1 MCDILKFS
9 MSILDNF
16 NEAFSIIVTIFK
28 NILSNGLNM
37 NVNNASGY
45 MIKVTRGTKYKFI
58 IGESRFILKKL
69 FIIMGALDK
78 KAIKEI
84 TKVLLK

>member
-1 MCDILKFS
+1 MCGVLKFS
-9 MSILDNF
+9 MSMFDNF

-45 MIKVTRGTKYKFI
+45 MMKVTRGTKYKFI

-69 FIIMGALDK
+69 FMMIGVLDK
-78 KAIKEI
+78 NAIA
-84 TKVLLK
+84 